1 LKKVIEI
8 MVFGQ
13 PIRIRHEDEEYVK
26 ELESFISEK
35 VEVIQRSQKASST
48 VNLAA
53 RAVITLADEYLSLSK
68 EKERITREIQDK
80 TSSLIKFIDTKML
93 V

>member
-1 LKKVIEI
+1 
-8 MVFGQ
+8 
-13 PIRIRHEDEEYVK
+13 
-26 ELESFISEK
+26 
-35 VEVIQRSQKASST
+35 
-48 VNLAA
+48 
-53 RAVITLADEYLSLSK
+53 LSLSK

>member
-1 LKKVIEI
+1 MKKVIEI